1 MIKRPLCMA
10 CLLFLA
16 VQAVRVFG
24 LKSAADQQPS
34 ALERAASEG
43 TRLTLAGTVDR
54 IEEKEKVTAVFLKD
68 NTVSV
73 RGQHVNESKL
83 LVYIEQNSTAE
94 IKTGN
99 IIQVSGEVSPFD
111 PARNPGNFDQKA
123 YYQRQGIHVLVW
135 ADDFTVLSS
144 EADRV
149 KEFLSALRS
158 RWKTFLTGHLGE
170 YYGNTMSA
178 VLLGDKNGLDDE
190 MKKLYQKNGIGHLLA
205 ISGLHMSFIGMGIY
219 GILRKAGLSFIP
231 AGIMG
236 SVVLGLYTLM
246 IGAGVSSLRALV
258 MFLMRI
264 GADMTGRDYD
274 LPTSLSLAA
283 AAVCAWQPLYLA
295 DAGFLLSFGA
305 ILGIC
310 LFSPVFSEMFTG
322 EKQKNSRNGDVS
334 LREKLRRAVLGLA
347 ESLSSSMAVS
357 LMLLGPTLYF
367 YFEIPPY
374 SVFLNIL
381 VIPVMPLA
389 MGAGLAGLLL
399 CPVSEPAGA
408 AVLQVCRGVLW
419 FYDRACTAAGNLP
432 GSRIVTGQPALS
444 WLFIYYSMLFLLAA
458 GFFRLLEVRRRE
470 GERFRR
476 RKLIRGTGAV
486 LLLFGGIMTAVCR
499 AGHAG
504 KNEVRVT
511 VLDVGQGDGIHVRG
525 PSGINYFID
534 GGSSDVS
541 SVGIYRIEPYLLSRA
556 VDCLDYV
563 FVTHGDLDHY
573 SGIMELVEDQE
584 LGVRIRTLV
593 LPPEEYRDERLR
605 ELGRTAAVNGIR
617 VAEIAAGQ
625 SLEEKNGRFS
635 IACLAPETGAGIQP
649 GNAASLVLELRFGA
663 FGMLLT
669 GDVEA
674 EGEEALLKSGRLG
687 QCQILKAAHHGSKNS
702 GSEAFLEK
710 VRPAV
715 AIISAG
721 VGNRYGH
728 PHRETLERLSEAGCS
743 VCSTQESG
751 AVTVVSDG
759 NSIRLG
765 GFLGTDEKAQDGS

>member
-1 MIKRPLCMA
+1 MA

-24 LKSAADQQPS
+24 LKSAADLQPS

-73 RGQHVNESKL
+73 RGQHINESKL

-135 ADDFTVLSS
+135 ADDFSVLSS

-322 EKQKNSRNGDVS
+322 EKQKQKNSRNGDVS
-334 LREKLRRAVLGLA
+334 AVLGLA

-486 LLLFGGIMTAVCR
+486 LLLFGGIMTAACR

-573 SGIMELVEDQE
+573 SGIMELMEDQE

-765 GFLGTDEKAQDGS
+765 GFLGTDEKTQDGS

>member
-1 MIKRPLCMA
+1 MA

-458 GFFRLLEVRRRE
+458 GFFRLMEVRRRE

-486 LLLFGGIMTAVCR
+486 LLLFGGIMTAACR

-765 GFLGTDEKAQDGS
+765 GFLGTDEKTQDGS

>member
-24 LKSAADQQPS
+24 LKSAADLQPS

-54 IEEKEKVTAVFLKD
+54 IEEKEKVTAAFLKD

-458 GFFRLLEVRRRE
+458 GFFRLMEVRRRE

-486 LLLFGGIMTAVCR
+486 LLLFGGIMTAACR

-573 SGIMELVEDQE
+573 SGIMELMEDQE

-743 VCSTQESG
+743 VCSTQVSG

-765 GFLGTDEKAQDGS
+765 GFLGTDEKTQDGS

>member
-1 MIKRPLCMA
+1 MA

-24 LKSAADQQPS
+24 LKSAADLQPS

-73 RGQHVNESKL
+73 RGQHINESKL

-99 IIQVSGEVSPFD
+99 IIQASGEVSPFD

-135 ADDFTVLSS
+135 ADDFSVLSS

-322 EKQKNSRNGDVS
+322 EKQKQKNSRNGDVS

-486 LLLFGGIMTAVCR
+486 LLMFGGIMTAACR
-499 AGHAG
+499 AGYAG

-573 SGIMELVEDQE
+573 SGIMELMEDQE

-743 VCSTQESG
+743 VCSTQVSG

-765 GFLGTDEKAQDGS
+765 GFLGTDEKTQDGS

>member
-1 MIKRPLCMA
+1 MA

-458 GFFRLLEVRRRE
+458 GFFRLMEVRRRE

-486 LLLFGGIMTAVCR
+486 LLLFGGIMTAACR